1 MPATKILGIS
11 TRVGLARDVQ
21 LFSGMY
27 AATAPG
33 FLAVSHYTYVHGGQA
48 VSYLFVSKTGAVSS
62 RENRAQATV
71 FATADA
77 AQAAHAA
84 QEAHV
89 AKIAARGNKRGLSV
103 NAGVTVVR
111 TVIAA

>member
-1 MPATKILGIS
+1 MPATKTLGIS
-11 TRVGLARDVQ
+11 TRRGLARDVQ
-21 LFSGMY
+21 LFSGMN
-27 AATAPG
+27 APTVPG
-33 FLAVSHYTYVHGGQA
+33 FLALVSCTYANGAQA
-48 VSYLFVSKTGAVSS
+48 VSYLFVSKTGAVSG

-84 QEAHV
+84 QDAHV
-89 AKIAARGNKRGLSV
+89 AKQVARGNKRGLSV
-103 NAGVTVVR
+103 TAGVTVVR